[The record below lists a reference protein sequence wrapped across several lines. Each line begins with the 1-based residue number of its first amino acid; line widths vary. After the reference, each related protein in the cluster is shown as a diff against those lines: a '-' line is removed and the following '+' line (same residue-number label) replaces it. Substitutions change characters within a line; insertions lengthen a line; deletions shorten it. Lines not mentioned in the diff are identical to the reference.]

1 MTDTDNKNNLGEN
14 KPQESSNDHIELTLE
29 QSIYSQMAY
38 DIYKLLFDTANNK
51 TEIYND
57 PIIADRIWEM
67 ISARNIQII
76 QNIIT
81 NLESQIITYCSE
93 NNIKTCDIVYDINN
107 IGDGEFEEMVNDYL
121 VNSFIENSKM
131 LLYPM
136 VNCLKYKKIIEN
148 DKTQEIVVED
158 LEDDEQIQN
167 TINELYELLNTSIIR
182 KLWSHHGWKYNLDIL
197 ESQDSEIE
205 SQTDNLEKQNELND
219 GDGHNDNLDC
229 IIC

>member
-1 MTDTDNKNNLGEN
+1 MTES
-14 KPQESSNDHIELTLE
+14 KPLESRNDHIELTLE
-29 QSIYSQMAY
+29 QSIYSQMGY

-57 PIIADRIWEM
+57 PIIANRIWEM

-76 QNIIT
+76 QNILI
-81 NLESQIITYCSE
+81 NLEAQIITYCSE
-93 NNIKTCDIVYDINN
+93 NNIETCNIVYDINN
-107 IGDGEFEEMVNDYL
+107 IGDGDGDFEEMVNDYL

-167 TINELYELLNTSIIR
+167 TINELYELFNTSIIR

-197 ESQDSEIE
+197 DSQDSEIE

-219 GDGHNDNLDC
+219 EDDNLEC
-229 IIC
+229 VIC